1 MLYAGIPALRHDWNW
16 PRTRLDFFSAFTLS
30 TSGWF
35 PIGFGFPHPNP
46 SGYLASPLID
56 AAGLAVG
63 PSAALWI
70 YLAVAGALCA
80 AAGWALA
87 SAIAGRD
94 RKLLAT
100 AAAVVATF
108 NPWVYNQIVAGHTYM
123 IVAYA
128 AAGLLLAL
136 LAAREDATSIRASLL
151 AVLAYVQL
159 QIFLVLACVLAV
171 IALQRRRWLAVATVV
186 VVALPTAIG
195 IAGEFGGLA
204 RTPITLPWEE
214 NQSVQPLQALV
225 LGGYFADYASQ
236 FDGFGQLPLAVL
248 AALAVAGAIVGRRS
262 PRVLGVLAATLTTI
276 VAASG
281 ANGPLAFG
289 FSKLVLSTPLVGLYR
304 ELYDLLGFAALGFL
318 ALALVGANRSRILR
332 FALIGIA
339 ACLPVLWFSIPPAR
353 HFVDARAIP
362 PIALLGPAGERFALE
377 PAFQPLSFEGR
388 GSGADPDAGLRAY
401 GRSSLNEYVPSYP
414 VDAAL
419 ASYERYGDVS
429 VLAALG
435 VREIVDRP
443 GFETDSS
450 SLRAQLGSRA
460 VPAPRSASR
469 ILSTDVTPLVG
480 VEPLPR
486 WPALLPQVGAGRVFF
501 ADSTVAPAIRL
512 PMASNAAIDPAV
524 GWVDLRLQTI
534 AHPRA
539 AFALGG
545 TYTQARN
552 QQLPV
557 EPGEQFVLAAVDGRI
572 ATADGRTV
580 ARGADA
586 PLRWLRLPA
595 GTAALACD
603 GACGVAAFA
612 ERLPERTAQTPV
624 REIPLAANFIAPWLA
639 VVDVPAAGDSLL
651 RLNARFDDA
660 WQAFAGMS
668 RLHHVRVDATSN
680 GWVLGTRSGTARVL
694 IVDVVALFQAL
705 AEVCGALWTI
715 GLIAAAGGFLDRFV
729 DRVVVLRS

>member
-1 MLYAGIPALRHDWNW
+1 VLYAGIPALRHDWNW

-304 ELYDLLGFAALGFL
+304 ELYDLLGFAAR
-318 ALALVGANRSRILR
+318 V
-332 FALIGIA
+332 
-339 ACLPVLWFSIPPAR
+339 
-353 HFVDARAIP
+353 
-362 PIALLGPAGERFALE
+362 PAGAVVFD
-377 PAFQPLSFEGR
+377 S
-388 GSGADPDAGLRAY
+388 AG
-401 GRSSLNEYVPSYP
+401 
-414 VDAAL
+414 
-419 ASYERYGDVS
+419 
-429 VLAALG
+429 
-435 VREIVDRP
+435 
-443 GFETDSS
+443 
-450 SLRAQLGSRA
+450 
-460 VPAPRSASR
+460 
-469 ILSTDVTPLVG
+469 
-480 VEPLPR
+480 
-486 WPALLPQVGAGRVFF
+486 
-501 ADSTVAPAIRL
+501 
-512 PMASNAAIDPAV
+512 
-524 GWVDLRLQTI
+524 
-534 AHPRA
+534 
-539 AFALGG
+539 
-545 TYTQARN
+545 
-552 QQLPV
+552 
-557 EPGEQFVLAAVDGRI
+557 
-572 ATADGRTV
+572 
-580 ARGADA
+580 A
-586 PLRWLRLPA
+586 PLRRRASDPADRALGAGGRTFCARAGFPAVELR
-595 GTAALACD
+595 GSRQRCRS
-603 GACGVAAFA
+603 GCG
-612 ERLPERTAQTPV
+612 
-624 REIPLAANFIAPWLA
+624 
-639 VVDVPAAGDSLL
+639 AAGVRALL
-651 RLNARFDDA
+651 TQRIRAVISGRCGPGKLRTLRGRVRSRRAR
-660 WQAFAGMS
+660 
-668 RLHHVRVDATSN
+668 
-680 GWVLGTRSGTARVL
+680 RS
-694 IVDVVALFQAL
+694 
-705 AEVCGALWTI
+705 
-715 GLIAAAGGFLDRFV
+715 
-729 DRVVVLRS
+729 